1 MPLRLFKI
9 AEEELTNYIREISSG
24 NETALAEFYSVY
36 GRLILAQILSVVES
50 RESAEEVLQ
59 DVLMSIVRYGFNK
72 PIKNARAWLF
82 KVIRNASF
90 KRLAEDKSL
99 QDELPIK
106 EDDIVSDDYVFGM
119 LEDSIDQINSLKC
132 LTPIEQKCVLLHVI
146 GGVKLPKVA
155 EITGILYDK
164 VRNTYYYALRKLRQY
179 YEKEEFYEQQ
189 RRDQA
194 LTE

>member
-1 MPLRLFKI
+1 MGLFQIPEK
-9 AEEELTNYIREISSG
+9 ELAHYIKEISSG
-24 NETALAEFYSVY
+24 REDVLEKFYKKYAKSMYTIIFSYVN
-36 GRLILAQILSVVES
+36 SK
-50 RESAEEVLQ
+50 ESAEEVLQ

-72 PIKNARAWLF
+72 PLKNARAWLF
-82 KVIRNASF
+82 RVIRNASF

-119 LEDSIDQINSLKC
+119 LEDSIDQIDSLKC

-146 GGVKLPKVA
+146 GGVKLPKVT
-155 EITGILYDK
+155 EITGIPYDK

-189 RRDQA
+189 RRNRA
-194 LTE
+194 ITE

>member
-1 MPLRLFKI
+1 MGLFQIPEK
-9 AEEELTNYIREISSG
+9 ELAHYIKEISSG
-24 NETALAEFYSVY
+24 REDVLEKFYKKYAKSMYTIIFSYV
-36 GRLILAQILSVVES
+36 SS
-50 RESAEEVLQ
+50 KESAEEVLQ

-90 KRLAEDKSL
+90 KRLAEDKPL

-106 EDDIVSDDYVFGM
+106 
-119 LEDSIDQINSLKC
+119 IDQINSLKC
-132 LTPIEQKCVLLHVI
+132 LTPIEQKCVLLHAI

-155 EITGILYDK
+155 EITGISYDK
-164 VRNTYYYALRKLRQY
+164 TRNTYYYALRKLRQY

-189 RRDQA
+189 RRNQA
-194 LTE
+194 ITE

>member
-1 MPLRLFKI
+1 MGLFQIPEK
-9 AEEELTNYIREISSG
+9 ELAHYIKEISSG
-24 NETALAEFYSVY
+24 REDVLEKFYKKYAKSMYTIIFSYVN
-36 GRLILAQILSVVES
+36 SK
-50 RESAEEVLQ
+50 ESAEEVLQ

-72 PIKNARAWLF
+72 PLKNARAWLF

-119 LEDSIDQINSLKC
+119 LEDSIDQIDSLKC

-146 GGVKLPKVA
+146 GGVKLPKVT
-155 EITGILYDK
+155 EITGIPYDK

-189 RRDQA
+189 RRNQA
-194 LTE
+194 ITE

>member
-1 MPLRLFKI
+1 MGLFQIPEK
-9 AEEELTNYIREISSG
+9 ELAHYIKEISSG
-24 NETALAEFYSVY
+24 REDVLEKFYKKYAKSMYTIIFSYVN
-36 GRLILAQILSVVES
+36 SK
-50 RESAEEVLQ
+50 ESAEEVLQ

-72 PIKNARAWLF
+72 PLKNARAWLF
-82 KVIRNASF
+82 RVIRNASF

-119 LEDSIDQINSLKC
+119 LEDSIDQIDSLKC

-146 GGVKLPKVA
+146 GGVKLPKVT
-155 EITGILYDK
+155 EITGIPYDK

-189 RRDQA
+189 RRNQA
-194 LTE
+194 ITE

>member
-1 MPLRLFKI
+1 MGLFQIPEK
-9 AEEELTNYIREISSG
+9 ELAHYIKEISSG
-24 NETALAEFYSVY
+24 REDVLEKFYKKYAKSMYTIIFSYVN
-36 GRLILAQILSVVES
+36 SK
-50 RESAEEVLQ
+50 ESAEEVLQ

-72 PIKNARAWLF
+72 PLKSARAWLF

-119 LEDSIDQINSLKC
+119 LEDSIDQIDSLKC

-146 GGVKLPKVA
+146 GGVKLPKVT
-155 EITGILYDK
+155 EITGIPYDK

-189 RRDQA
+189 RRNQA
-194 LTE
+194 ITE

>member
-1 MPLRLFKI
+1 MGLFQIPEK
-9 AEEELTNYIREISSG
+9 ELAHYIKEISSG
-24 NETALAEFYSVY
+24 REDVLEKFYKKYAKSMYTIIFSYV
-36 GRLILAQILSVVES
+36 SS
-50 RESAEEVLQ
+50 KESAEEVLQ

-90 KRLAEDKSL
+90 KRLAEDKPL

-132 LTPIEQKCVLLHVI
+132 LTPIEQKCVLLHAI

-155 EITGILYDK
+155 EITGISYDK
-164 VRNTYYYALRKLRQY
+164 TRNTYYYALRKLRQY
-179 YEKEEFYEQQ
+179 YEKEELYEQQ

-194 LTE
+194 VTE

>member
-1 MPLRLFKI
+1 MGLFQIPEK
-9 AEEELTNYIREISSG
+9 ELAHYIKEISSG
-24 NETALAEFYSVY
+24 MEDVLEKFYKKYAKSMYTIIFSYVN
-36 GRLILAQILSVVES
+36 SK
-50 RESAEEVLQ
+50 ESAEEVLQ

-72 PIKNARAWLF
+72 PLKNARAWLF
-82 KVIRNASF
+82 RVIRNASF

-119 LEDSIDQINSLKC
+119 LEDSIDQIDSLKC

-146 GGVKLPKVA
+146 GGVKLPKVT
-155 EITGILYDK
+155 EITGIPYDK

-189 RRDQA
+189 RRNRA
-194 LTE
+194 ITE